1 MTARKKAV
9 RRPARKRTPQPKP
22 QPSPVAPS
30 EREPSWAA
38 VGGTLASF
46 AVVIAVV
53 LILSSRGCE
62 IDLTPDPQPD
72 PKPPVVKLDPLAKS
86 HLADRSSKIRILR
99 DMAGK
104 MQAGEFQTD
113 QQQADWWNKAIDD
126 ARREDFRPFVDATA
140 EAIVDDKVSEFADR
154 LEVQP

>member
-1 MTARKKAV
+1 
-9 RRPARKRTPQPKP
+9 
-22 QPSPVAPS
+22 VALS
-30 EREPSWAA
+30 LVFVAIC
-38 VGGTLASF
+38 LALV
-46 AVVIAVV
+46 A
-53 LILSSRGCE
+53 SRGCE
-62 IDLTPDPQPD
+62 IDLMPDPQPD
-72 PKPPVVKLDPLAKS
+72 PTPPVVELDPLAKS

-104 MQAGEFQTD
+104 MQAGEFQSD

>member
-1 MTARKKAV
+1 MPPRK
-9 RRPARKRTPQPKP
+9 RPARKPPIKPPQPKTDGTPCPPP
-22 QPSPVAPS
+22 QVTEHHVRSAGVALS
-30 EREPSWAA
+30 LVFVAIC
-38 VGGTLASF
+38 LALV
-46 AVVIAVV
+46 A
-53 LILSSRGCE
+53 SRGCE
-62 IDLTPDPQPD
+62 IDLTPDPKPD
-72 PKPPVVKLDPLAKS
+72 PKPPVVELDPLAKS

-104 MQAGEFQTD
+104 MQAGEFQSD